1 MGNPFLFA
9 DRISGAVV
17 HLTTGYLA
25 SIAFTASQLAPF
37 GVRAHP
43 LTPGSDPKKRQES
56 KNKMP
61 AAVGLTQA
69 FHDQAGWLNA

>member
-17 HLTTGYLA
+17 HLTTGYPV
-25 SIAFTASQLAPF
+25 SIAFTASQLSFF

-43 LTPGSDPKKRQES
+43 IEPGSDPKKRQES
-56 KNKMP
+56 EK
-61 AAVGLTQA
+61 
-69 FHDQAGWLNA
+69 